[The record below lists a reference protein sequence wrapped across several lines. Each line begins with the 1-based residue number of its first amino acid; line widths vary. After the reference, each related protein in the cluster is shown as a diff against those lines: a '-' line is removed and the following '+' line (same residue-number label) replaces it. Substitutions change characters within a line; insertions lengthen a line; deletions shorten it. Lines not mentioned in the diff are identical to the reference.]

1 MNRRQIM
8 AEVLAHLEAERFAPV
23 KPQPKPV
30 PRGCE
35 PITPEQA
42 AENLA
47 ILTDAIGSD
56 ETVIA
61 WRERGAA

>member
-1 MNRRQIM
+1 MNRRAIL
-8 AEVLAHLEAERFAPV
+8 AEVLAAMEAERFAPV
-23 KPQPKPV
+23 RPQPKPV

-47 ILTDAIGSD
+47 VLADAVSGD
-56 ETVIA
+56 ETAIA